1 MPAFAA
7 VNKKRLLMLPS
18 FRDFGFAEWW
28 KGIAVVLTGI
38 SAFLALLTNNKSKI
52 GNLTKWGM
60 IAISGIVICLLA
72 APCANCRVVK

>member
-38 SAFLALLTNNKSKI
+38 SAGAVRDVVGI
-52 GNLTKWGM
+52 RRG
-60 IAISGIVICLLA
+60 AISGNMKVSFQA
-72 APCANCRVVK
+72 ARSIG